1 MFVFVICS
9 HFHYSNFSPKIPR
22 SDLFDNAIRE
32 NSFLSS
38 IFEDV
43 ALEIGFPDTKIGEK
57 FEMVS
62 NVIKSRDALGHD
74 RQFFFLEAGGWD
86 THHNQLESHDEDM
99 PDLNDAMTAFVAEMK
114 DQELWN
120 DVTLLEISDF
130 GEWRCYLKKK
140 LFPYCFN
147 SLTLVYS
154 IHSFIFLFLRTY
166 NVCEFW

>member
-1 MFVFVICS
+1 M
-9 HFHYSNFSPKIPR
+9 
-22 SDLFDNAIRE
+22 FDNAIRE

-38 IFEDV
+38 ILEDV
-43 ALEIGFPDTKIGEK
+43 ALETGFPDTKTGEK

-74 RQFFFLEAGGWD
+74 RQFFFLETSGWD
-86 THHNQLESHDEDM
+86 THHNQLENHDEDM
-99 PDLNDAMTAFVAEMK
+99 TDLNDALDKFVKEMK

-147 SLTLVYS
+147 SPLCIHLSFCLSGRTMSANSGEGTGEFFLS
-154 IHSFIFLFLRTY
+154 IEDDLCLY
-166 NVCEFW
+166 